1 MALTEAEKQ
10 QIESAVDAFIESPNV
25 QTTVTNL
32 ITSAEATGVKALDA
46 IINNVKAGGLLGGI
60 INAFKG
66 SAETEVNALVAS
78 LPPAAITALASKAF
92 EGELKTLL
100 GA

>member
-10 QIESAVDAFIESPNV
+10 QIEAAVDAFIESPNV

-32 ITSAEATGVKALDA
+32 ITSGEAAGVSAVDA
-46 IINNVKAGGLLGGI
+46 IINNAKVGGLLGSI
-60 INAFKG
+60 VTALKG
-66 SAETEVNALVAS
+66 SAEGELNTFVAS
-78 LPPAAITALASKAF
+78 LPPAAITALATKGVEA
-92 EGELKTLL
+92 ELKTLL